1 MSADDEAT
9 FESRSPNAN
18 LGGTEPMT
26 KPAPIC
32 AALLAGALAAAAHAQ
47 APAAPAAAPA
57 GPPAPTMG
65 PGVTNDEVRAPRPP
79 RARGITS
86 ALAVEAAVA
95 ANAACAAQNL
105 KTTAL
110 VADSAGVP
118 IVVLS
123 NDGAAAITQ
132 RIAMGKA
139 LVTLKY
145 KTTSAAIAT
154 RAGAEPAL
162 AAELAADPRIL
173 ASRPGSL
180 PIMAGADL
188 VGAIAVSGAPS
199 GATDAICAT
208 AGLDKIKDRVK

>member
-1 MSADDEAT
+1 
-9 FESRSPNAN
+9 
-18 LGGTEPMT
+18 MT
-26 KPAPIC
+26 KLAPSIC
-32 AALLAGALAAAAHAQ
+32 ALLAAAAVSGAALAQ
-47 APAAPAAAPA
+47 APAPAAPA
-57 GPPAPTMG
+57 GPPAPTVG
-65 PGVTNDEVRAPRPP
+65 PGVSNDEVRAPRPP
-79 RARGITS
+79 RARGIPA
-86 ALAVEAAVA
+86 ALAVEAAAA

-105 KTTAL
+105 KTTTL

-139 LVTLKY
+139 LATLKY
-145 KTTSAAIAT
+145 KDTSAAIAT
-154 RAGAEPAL
+154 RAAAEPAL

-199 GATDAICAT
+199 GATDAVCAT
-208 AGLDKIKDRVK
+208 AGLDKIRDRVK